1 MTKKAFLGHLGYSSV
16 SISRH
21 IRHWMSKTK
30 KCKNFR
36 WRDDLWPFS
45 FATLFLRYLLP
56 APCCETVQKDLS
68 LFSHYENPKK
78 LQIWKKKRKK
88 IISGG
93 GKTDYIH
100 TKCVLPKMFHTI
112 LCSPPDRS
120 TADEHSKFCTDRKSF
135 QKRKGVRFSKGRWR
149 AFQSLG
155 KKQFL
160 LSIWRESVQRD
171 NR

>member
-1 MTKKAFLGHLGYSSV
+1 MICDLFCSQHFSYVIYYRHLAV
-16 SISRH
+16 KQSR
-21 IRHWMSKTK
+21 KT
-30 KCKNFR
+30 FR
-36 WRDDLWPFS
+36 CSLIMRIQKS
-45 FATLFLRYLLP
+45 YRY
-56 APCCETVQKDLS
+56 E
-68 LFSHYENPKK
+68 
-78 LQIWKKKRKK
+78 KKKRKKK

-120 TADEHSKFCTDRKSF
+120 TADDHSKFCTDRKSF
-135 QKRKGVRFSKGRWR
+135 QKRKGVRFSKGRRR

-160 LSIWRESVQRD
+160 SSI
-171 NR
+171 

>member
-1 MTKKAFLGHLGYSSV
+1 MICDLFRSQHFSYVTYYRHLAVKQSRKTFRCSLIMRIQKRCRHEKKS
-16 SISRH
+16 
-21 IRHWMSKTK
+21 
-30 KCKNFR
+30 
-36 WRDDLWPFS
+36 
-45 FATLFLRYLLP
+45 
-56 APCCETVQKDLS
+56 E
-68 LFSHYENPKK
+68 
-78 LQIWKKKRKK
+78 KK

-135 QKRKGVRFSKGRWR
+135 QKRKGVRFSKGRRR

-155 KKQFL
+155 KKQFYCPFGETPFKGTTVSNKSKQL
-160 LSIWRESVQRD
+160 PTEQGPSHQACGKCA
-171 NR
+171 

>member
-1 MTKKAFLGHLGYSSV
+1 MMRWFVTFFVRNTFL
-16 SISRH
+16 
-21 IRHWMSKTK
+21 
-30 KCKNFR
+30 
-36 WRDDLWPFS
+36 
-45 FATLFLRYLLP
+45 TLFTTGTLLWNSP
-56 APCCETVQKDLS
+56 ERPFAVLS
-68 LFSHYENPKK
+68 LWESKK
-78 LQIWKKKRKK
+78 VTDMKKKKRKK

-135 QKRKGVRFSKGRWR
+135 QKRKGVRFSKGRRR

-160 LSIWRESVQRD
+160 LYIWWPPLAIIPNSYPLSKAQTCG
-171 NR
+171 